1 MDMYAILA
9 SRKCFR
15 TCRGVSVDEHTPP
28 PPASPQE
35 SRPYLAE
42 DNEGPVLSMEAAGL
56 PEGRSPGERL
66 FMNHVHCETDN

>member
-1 MDMYAILA
+1 M
-9 SRKCFR
+9 
-15 TCRGVSVDEHTPP
+15 DEHTPP